1 MNFFLILSIAIGGA
15 LGAVSRYLINTGFM
29 AFGISLPFATL
40 TVNIVGSFL
49 MGVIISYLAH
59 FDNYLSQEIKA
70 MITTGFLGAL
80 TTFSTFSLDAITMLE
95 RQEYL
100 YASLYIL
107 ASVVICLLSVF
118 GGMILVRSM
127 T

>member
-1 MNFFLILSIAIGGA
+1 MNFYLILSIATGGA
-15 LGAVSRYLINTGFM
+15 LGAVSRYMINT
-29 AFGISLPFATL
+29 AFTASGVSLPLATL
-40 TVNIVGSFL
+40 TANIVGSFL
-49 MGVIISYLAH
+49 MGMIISYLAH
-59 FDNYLSQEIKA
+59 FDNHLSQEIKA
-70 MITTGFLGAL
+70 MIITGFLGAL
-80 TTFSTFSLDAITMLE
+80 TTFSTFSLDAITMIE

-118 GGMILVRSM
+118 GGMILARSM